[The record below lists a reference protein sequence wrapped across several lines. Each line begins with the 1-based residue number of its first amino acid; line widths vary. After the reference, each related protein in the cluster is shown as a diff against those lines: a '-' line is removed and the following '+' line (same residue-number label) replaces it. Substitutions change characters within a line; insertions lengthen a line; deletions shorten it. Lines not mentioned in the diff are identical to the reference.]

1 MNKEDILKALE
12 RDGDMSEEQL
22 SKLAPIS
29 ANRLHRLLY
38 ELVFDGL
45 VSFDGEKYRNI
56 TKDPLCL
63 GKVVTKKHSF
73 VYLKLLREPCKVDVR
88 LTGREADQMIVGD
101 LAYLHVDFDRFGP
114 RAARFVCPL
123 QRVKG
128 QLLIL
133 TEGLPA
139 GINWSRKAVTGLSGE
154 ATYDGS
160 YTDGEVE
167 TVVTTRSWGTDVTN
181 PRSETVLAPTA
192 DGHSSTLYVR
202 FYDHEDMQAP
212 TADGH
217 SSTLYVR
224 FYDHEDMQTPAIEPD
239 ALNGVDM
246 QRNRITPVKYVFDN
260 GKVYIYTLVDDSWKL
275 THGMGIE

>member
-1 MNKEDILKALE
+1 M
-12 RDGDMSEEQL
+12 
-22 SKLAPIS
+22 
-29 ANRLHRLLY
+29 
-38 ELVFDGL
+38 
-45 VSFDGEKYRNI
+45 
-56 TKDPLCL
+56 
-63 GKVVTKKHSF
+63 
-73 VYLKLLREPCKVDVR
+73 
-88 LTGREADQMIVGD
+88 
-101 LAYLHVDFDRFGP
+101 
-114 RAARFVCPL
+114 
-123 QRVKG
+123 
-128 QLLIL
+128 LIL

-160 YTDGEVE
+160 YTGGEVE
-167 TVVTTRSWGTDVTN
+167 TVVTTRSWGTDVAN
-181 PRSETVLAPTA
+181 PRSETVL
-192 DGHSSTLYVR
+192 
-202 FYDHEDMQAP
+202 AP

-239 ALNGVDM
+239 ALTGVDM